1 MQTSIVKTSAKSPIM
16 SGLETEMAID
26 LVKTTFSS
34 ALVQN
39 LNLFKVTAPIAVEAN
54 TGINDDLNG
63 VERAVSFPMPSMGAS
78 QGVVVQSLAKWKRI
92 RLQQLGLD
100 VGQGIVTDMKA
111 LRPDETLSPIHS
123 IFVDQ
128 WDWEKVIGLEQRNLD
143 YLISTVDLI
152 YKAMLETERQVC
164 EAYSQL
170 RPILPPL
177 ITPIH
182 SQDLLD
188 RYPLLTP
195 KEREHKIAQELGAVF
210 IIGIGDKLSNG
221 EPHDGRAPDYDDWS
235 TTTSNGFTGLN
246 GDIVV
251 WNPVLS
257 SAFEISSMGI
267 RVDKLSMLRQLA
279 LCGCEERV
287 HLLYHQM
294 LLSEKLPQ
302 TIGGGIGQ
310 SRLCMF
316 LLRKEHIGE
325 VQVGIWPQPMRMAY
339 GAQGVNLI

>member
-1 MQTSIVKTSAKSPIM
+1 MQIAINKPSVKSLIR
-16 SGLETEMAID
+16 SGLETEMAIE
-26 LVKTTFSS
+26 LAKTTFSS
-34 ALVQN
+34 VLAQN
-39 LNLFKVTAPIAVEAN
+39 LNLFKVSAPIAVEAN
-54 TGINDDLNG
+54 TGVNDDLNG
-63 VERAVSFPMPSMGAS
+63 VERAVCFPIRDM
-78 QGVVVQSLAKWKRI
+78 QTTTGVVVQSLAKWKRI
-92 RLQQLGLD
+92 RLQQLELQA
-100 VGQGIVTDMKA
+100 GQGIITDMKA

-128 WDWEKVIGLEQRNLD
+128 WDWEQVIGLEQRNLD

-152 YKAMLETERQVC
+152 YKAMLQAERQVC

-170 RPILPPL
+170 RPILPPR

-195 KEREHKIAQELGAVF
+195 KGREHKIAQELGAVF
-210 IIGIGDKLSNG
+210 IMGIGDKLSNG

-235 TTTSNGFTGLN
+235 TTTSNGLTGLN
-246 GDIVV
+246 GDIIV

-267 RVDKLSMLRQLA
+267 RVDRLSMLRQLA
-279 LCGCEERV
+279 LCGCEERA
-287 HLLYHQM
+287 HLMYHQM
-294 LLSEKLPQ
+294 LLAEKLPQ

-316 LLRKEHIGE
+316 LLRKKHIGE
-325 VQVGIWPQPMRMAY
+325 VQVGIWPQPMRLAY

>member
-1 MQTSIVKTSAKSPIM
+1 
-16 SGLETEMAID
+16 MAIE
-26 LVKTTFSS
+26 LAKTTFSS
-34 ALVQN
+34 VLAQN
-39 LNLFKVTAPIAVEAN
+39 LNLFKVSAPIAVEAN
-54 TGINDDLNG
+54 TGVNDDLNG
-63 VERAVSFPMPSMGAS
+63 VERAVCFPIRDM
-78 QGVVVQSLAKWKRI
+78 QTTTGVVVQSLAKWKRI
-92 RLQQLGLD
+92 RLQQLELQA
-100 VGQGIVTDMKA
+100 GQGIITDMKA

-128 WDWEKVIGLEQRNLD
+128 WDWEQVIGLEQRNLD

-152 YKAMLETERQVC
+152 YKAMLQAERQVC

-170 RPILPPL
+170 RPILPPR

-195 KEREHKIAQELGAVF
+195 KGREHKIAQELGAVF

-235 TTTSNGFTGLN
+235 TTTSNGLTGLN
-246 GDIVV
+246 GDIIV

-267 RVDKLSMLRQLA
+267 RVDRLSMLRQLA
-279 LCGCEERV
+279 LCGCEERA
-287 HLLYHQM
+287 HLMYHQM
-294 LLSEKLPQ
+294 LLAEKLPQ

-316 LLRKEHIGE
+316 LLRKKHIGE
-325 VQVGIWPQPMRMAY
+325 VQVGIWPQPMRLAY

>member
-1 MQTSIVKTSAKSPIM
+1 MQIAINKPSVKSLIR
-16 SGLETEMAID
+16 SGLETEMAIE
-26 LVKTTFSS
+26 LAKTTFSS
-34 ALVQN
+34 VLAQN
-39 LNLFKVTAPIAVEAN
+39 LNLFKVSAPIAVEAN
-54 TGINDDLNG
+54 TGVNDDLNG
-63 VERAVSFPMPSMGAS
+63 VERAVCFPIRDM
-78 QGVVVQSLAKWKRI
+78 QTTTGVVVQSLAKWKRL
-92 RLQQLGLD
+92 RLQQLELQA
-100 VGQGIVTDMKA
+100 GQGIITDMKA

-128 WDWEKVIGLEQRNLD
+128 WDWEQVIGLEQRNLD

-152 YKAMLETERQVC
+152 YKAMLQAERQVC

-170 RPILPPL
+170 RPILPPR

-195 KEREHKIAQELGAVF
+195 KGREHKIAQELGAVF

-235 TTTSNGFTGLN
+235 TTTSNGLTGLN
-246 GDIVV
+246 GDIIV

-267 RVDKLSMLRQLA
+267 RVDRLSMLRQLA
-279 LCGCEERV
+279 LCGCEERA
-287 HLLYHQM
+287 HLMYHQM
-294 LLSEKLPQ
+294 LLAEKLPQ

-316 LLRKEHIGE
+316 LLRKKHIGE
-325 VQVGIWPQPMRMAY
+325 VQVGIWPQPMRLAY